1 MENFIKRIIAFFM
14 VCLLIIMAGILTILY
29 IPVWIL
35 TGKDILNPICNGFV
49 CYIINFLE
57 K

>member
-1 MENFIKRIIAFFM
+1 M

-49 CYIINFLE
+49 CYIIKFLE